1 MGFDIRVGRKVIIL
15 KFENIINLYS
25 FFLIMFRVVVKIIFG
40 LVLFVW
46 FLWIVGL
53 VYSYEINIDDFGMVW
68 MVYVCGCGNFLY

>member
-46 FLWIVGL
+46 FLWIVG
-53 VYSYEINIDDFGMVW
+53 
-68 MVYVCGCGNFLY
+68 